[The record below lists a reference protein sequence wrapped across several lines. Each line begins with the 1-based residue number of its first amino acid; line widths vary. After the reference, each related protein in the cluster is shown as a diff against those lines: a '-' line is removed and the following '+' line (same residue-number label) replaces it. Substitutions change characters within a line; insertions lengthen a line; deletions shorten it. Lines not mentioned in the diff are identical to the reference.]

1 MSTTPKLLIV
11 ESSSKC
17 SIIESYLGPNYKCI
31 SCNGHIRHILDL
43 KSINVKNNFDT
54 TYSIVKEKKAH
65 VSKMS
70 KIVSRYSKENIIL
83 ATDNDREGEAIA
95 WHICEVFELPIST
108 TQRIV
113 FNEVTR
119 SALLKAVETPH
130 ILDMNLVKAQQA
142 RQVLDFIVG
151 FTISPLLWKQIGSGS
166 SAGRC
171 QTPALRLVYDNE
183 KENEKAKEKE
193 GIHWSI
199 QACVFSQNLMFD
211 LNKTFDTE
219 KEVHEFLS
227 LSITHKHTLTVYPPK
242 LSERSPPKPFNTSAL
257 LQAASHIGAKETMAC
272 CQTLYQLGHITYMR
286 TENRKYAPSF
296 INIVST
302 YIEGNW
308 SKKHVNPKLLEMHG
322 NQDSNNP
329 HEAIRVTNLNMRDL
343 IVKDNPHAETVYKL
357 IWQNTVKSCM
367 APAVFNTLPMEILAP
382 NDCLYKHTIET
393 PKFKGFMEDDDHD
406 INLDI
411 FTSMSMRRFQP
422 STIVN
427 YNYIQSIAKVRQKHS
442 RYTEASLIHQMED
455 LGIGRPST
463 FSLLVDVIQSRKYVD
478 KKHIVGTQV
487 ECVEHFLSTSVTEK
501 RITKTFGNEQN
512 KLVINRVGNTTI
524 EFLTKHFDNLF
535 SYNYTKQ
542 MEERLDLIA
551 AGKEVWHTVCDDCYK
566 EIKRQKKTIEIIA
579 PVPVIRVL
587 GTWEDHEVRLKSGAY
602 GNYLEYNET
611 TISLTDVK
619 KEFSEIVLEDVVS
632 SLENKNIILTLT
644 PSLSIRTSK
653 YGPYI
658 FYKTDKMK
666 KPKFFDLKGKD
677 PKSDDLLEWV
687 TNTYLNNN
695 KKKI

>member
-1 MSTTPKLLIV
+1 
-11 ESSSKC
+11 
-17 SIIESYLGPNYKCI
+17 
-31 SCNGHIRHILDL
+31 
-43 KSINVKNNFDT
+43 
-54 TYSIVKEKKAH
+54 
-65 VSKMS
+65 
-70 KIVSRYSKENIIL
+70 
-83 ATDNDREGEAIA
+83 
-95 WHICEVFELPIST
+95 
-108 TQRIV
+108 
-113 FNEVTR
+113 
-119 SALLKAVETPH
+119 
-130 ILDMNLVKAQQA
+130 
-142 RQVLDFIVG
+142 
-151 FTISPLLWKQIGSGS
+151 
-166 SAGRC
+166 
-171 QTPALRLVYDNE
+171 
-183 KENEKAKEKE
+183 
-193 GIHWSI
+193 
-199 QACVFSQNLMFD
+199 
-211 LNKTFDTE
+211 
-219 KEVHEFLS
+219 
-227 LSITHKHTLTVYPPK
+227 
-242 LSERSPPKPFNTSAL
+242 
-257 LQAASHIGAKETMAC
+257 
-272 CQTLYQLGHITYMR
+272 
-286 TENRKYAPSF
+286 
-296 INIVST
+296 
-302 YIEGNW
+302 
-308 SKKHVNPKLLEMHG
+308 VNPKLLEMHG